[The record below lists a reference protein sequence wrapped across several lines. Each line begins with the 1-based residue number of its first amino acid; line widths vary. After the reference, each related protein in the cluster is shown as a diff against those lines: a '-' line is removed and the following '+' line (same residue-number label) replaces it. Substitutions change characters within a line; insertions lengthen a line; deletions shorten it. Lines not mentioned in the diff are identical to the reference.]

1 MINFLRGTVAY
12 IESDYAVLDV
22 NGVGYQ
28 VYMSNPYE
36 LANKEDELL
45 LYTHQHVR
53 EDAILLY
60 GFVTQEEQALF
71 RKLIEVSGIG
81 PRVAMGI
88 LSGGRPE
95 AFVTAVQSEDLAY
108 LTKLPGIGKKT
119 AQRIILDLKDKLGG
133 LGDMLVT
140 TEAAVAA
147 TSVEVDPAT
156 PWQEAKEGLLALGY
170 REVETDR
177 AWQLIADKVSDEDTV
192 ETLMKK
198 ALQAMFS
205 TK

>member
-22 NGVGYQ
+22 QGIGYQ

-36 LANKEDELL
+36 LASKEDELM

-88 LSGGRPE
+88 LSGARPE
-95 AFVTAVQSEDLAY
+95 AFVAAVQSEDIAF

-119 AQRIILDLKDKLGG
+119 AQRIILDLKDKLSGFG
-133 LGDMLVT
+133 EMIVT
-140 TEAAVAA
+140 AEAAVAA
-147 TSVEVDPAT
+147 TSMEADPAT
-156 PWQEAKEGLLALGY
+156 PWQEAKQGLIALGY

-177 AWQLIADKVSDEDTV
+177 AWQMISDKVSDDDTV
-192 ETLMKK
+192 ESLMKK

-205 TK
+205 AK